1 MVTNNFQ
8 IFKFSQFLK
17 KLDSADAESVIIK
30 LSMRLLSHTTKN
42 IALLPAMWQ
51 LKLIAVLFIS

>member
-30 LSMRLLSHTTKN
+30 LNEMLLADQHEAFVTHNK
-42 IALLPAMWQ
+42 
-51 LKLIAVLFIS
+51 